1 MMEAGVYPNL
11 SNAEYHG
18 GPGVS
23 KSMLDVLAQS
33 SPMHLHY
40 LRTAANDNDKA
51 PTPAQTLGTAF
62 HALLLEPEEFARTYC
77 LALRRQDV
85 PEAIEDREVLV
96 QMVQELNAK
105 REAQH
110 PEAVSGRDQLVAMV
124 EELNKTRLPKLA
136 TGGSKADL
144 VDRVLQA
151 QIDHELSGWAPPVE
165 ECSREKLEGMK
176 ADQLK
181 EILGKYN
188 DARPGLLSTS
198 GNAADLAATLRNN
211 GVQLV
216 LWSEILDQYQQE
228 HGTPYIGSTSGSRH
242 DMAEW
247 LRANGRK
254 VTLWS
259 DVLAKWQENNG
270 HRIVLSQETWDQ
282 LHAMKAAVMAHPA
295 ARALLTGKPGKAEQ
309 SVYWVDHVTGQLCRC
324 RPDFWRADNVLVDVK
339 TTDDASLEGFGKSIS
354 NWRYDVQDA
363 FYCDGVKAAT
373 GNDVRAFVFL
383 AVEKRPPYA
392 VACYM
397 LTPEDVELGRLQY
410 RRDLAVYAQCQQSG
424 QWPGY
429 GDKIQTATLPAWH
442 GARLASLLGAAS

>member
-1 MMEAGVYPNL
+1 MEAGVYPNL

-96 QMVQELNAK
+96 QMVQELNA
-105 REAQH
+105 
-110 PEAVSGRDQLVAMV
+110 GRLA
-124 EELNKTRLPKLA
+124 KLP
-136 TGGSKADL
+136 TGGSKAE
-144 VDRVLQA
+144 
-151 QIDHELSGWAPPVE
+151 QIERIMAALKEAGGELSGVDVDEIESLKAAELKAYIE
-165 ECSREKLEGMK
+165 ELNKHRH
-176 ADQLK
+176 
-181 EILGKYN
+181 
-188 DARPGLLSTS
+188 GLLSTS
-198 GNAADLAATLRNN
+198 GNRHELA
-211 GVQLV
+211 
-216 LWSEILDQYQQE
+216 EI
-228 HGTPYIGSTSGSRH
+228 
-242 DMAEW
+242 
-247 LRANGRK
+247 LRANGRP

-259 DVLAKWQENNG
+259 DVLAQWQENNG

-309 SVYWVDHVTGQLCRC
+309 SVYWVDQVTGQLCRC

-354 NWRYDVQDA
+354 NWRYDVQAA